1 MCLPLRAE
9 EHKLE
14 FFVYSAK
21 IWEGTCKHKVIG
33 LKMYHMPFGHSV
45 NRTKC
50 KKKKKKVLRCLEEV
64 QTRRSKGERGEMR
77 NGEMQMGRFE
87 ILAAFHFTA
96 AESCLQVYRAFHMLS
111 LPQIYFFSGYDDAP
125 QISNWNHAFN

>member
-50 KKKKKKVLRCLEEV
+50 KKKKEKGFEMFGGGSNEKV
-64 QTRRSKGERGEMR
+64 QRR
-77 NGEMQMGRFE
+77 MG
-87 ILAAFHFTA
+87 
-96 AESCLQVYRAFHMLS
+96 
-111 LPQIYFFSGYDDAP
+111 
-125 QISNWNHAFN
+125 